1 MSNRLQECYVE
12 LQILEQQA
20 IQVQQY
26 LETLEQQKL
35 ELDRLLIS
43 LDELKNVKDSRMF
56 SPFGGGIYLD
66 SELKNNKEILVNV
79 GSGIIVR
86 KSVDD
91 AKELVN
97 GQVGKINDA
106 INEIAVGLHDNIVRI
121 QSLREEI
128 VKLSEK
134 K

>member
-26 LETLEQQKL
+26 LETLEQQRL

-43 LDELKNVKDSRMF
+43 LDELKNIKDFRMF
-56 SPFGGGIYLD
+56 SPFGAGIYLD
-66 SELKNNKEILVNV
+66 SEIKNNKEILINV
-79 GSGIIVR
+79 GSNIIVK

-106 INEIAVGLHDNIVRI
+106 INEVAVGLQDNIVRI
-121 QSLREEI
+121 QDLREEVI
-128 VKLSEK
+128 KLSEK